1 MTAAEQD
8 HASNGLVH
16 VLHPGGVACGARGDR
31 FETLLGSCV
40 AVVLADPRRTVG
52 AMCHIVHA
60 LPAPA
65 GRHDDATYAD
75 VALRRMN
82 VLLREHGLQPGQC
95 EAYVYGGGNMFP
107 DRVDESHVGDHNG
120 RSVLDRLQQDGVH
133 IVHVDLGGTTYRKL
147 GWTIGPGMPEVTAV
161 AV

>member
-1 MTAAEQD
+1 MAPV
-8 HASNGLVH
+8 VH
-16 VLHPGGVACGARGDR
+16 TLLPGDVVCADSGERL
-31 FETLLGSCV
+31 ETLLGSCV
-40 AVVLADPRRTVG
+40 SIVLTDRRRTIG

-60 LPAPA
+60 RPAPA
-65 GRHDDATYAD
+65 HAAKPAAFADFAVDSMYRQLRDRGFSPRLCDAF
-75 VALRRMN
+75 
-82 VLLREHGLQPGQC
+82 
-95 EAYVYGGGNMFP
+95 VYGGGNMFP
-107 DRVDESHVGDHNG
+107 DLVDESHVGDHNG